1 MAFRFVPGRLQFFRM
16 RDFSIS
22 VDIKA
27 SPERVWQVMS
37 DGERWHEWTPS
48 VTSVELLDKPIAVGS
63 RAIIRQPELPPAKFK
78 VTALDPGKSF
88 TWSTGIPA
96 IIFVYAHHSV
106 EPTPTGARA
115 TLRLRFDGLLGGVMG
130 KKMADL
136 NHRYLAMEAAGL
148 KRFSEEGPRDPAVPL
163 ETWSAE
169 AVQSLNQ
176 TGQRA

>member
-1 MAFRFVPGRLQFFRM
+1 M

-27 SPERVWQVMS
+27 TPERVWQVLS

-48 VTSVELLDKPIAVGS
+48 VTSVELLDKSFTVGS
-63 RAIIRQPELPPAKFK
+63 RAIIKQPELPPAKFRI
-78 VTALDPGKSF
+78 TAFDHGKSF
-88 TWSTGIPA
+88 DWSTGIPG
-96 IIFVYAHHSV
+96 IIHVHARHRV
-106 EPTPTGARA
+106 EPAPLGARA
-115 TLRLRFDGLLGGVMG
+115 TLAVRFDGLLGGVMG

-148 KRFSEEGPRDPAVPL
+148 KRFSEEGPRDPSVPL

-169 AVQSLNQ
+169 AVRALDASKSNLQS
-176 TGQRA
+176 